1 MSGEQ
6 PEGVGGPYVGRRAF
20 VHLGLAALIA
30 LPLAARAHHTAEHEG
45 GPETATPQ
53 PGAGDVHIL
62 AFGDSLTAGFGL
74 PRRQGFAP
82 QLQAYLRRQGVRAFV
97 TNGGVSGDTAA
108 QGRQRL
114 DFTLGGMA
122 QKPQLAIVAL
132 GANDML
138 RGLDPAQTKADLDAI
153 LTELKRRDIRVLIS
167 GMIASPNLGEEY
179 AARFNAI
186 YPELA
191 ARHGAILH
199 PFFLDGVAGDRSLN
213 QPDGLHP
220 TFAGIRRMVMGIAPK
235 VMEALPR

>member
-1 MSGEQ
+1 M
-6 PEGVGGPYVGRRAF
+6 
-20 VHLGLAALIA
+20 
-30 LPLAARAHHTAEHEG
+30 PLAARAHHTAGHAG
-45 GPETATPQ
+45 GPETAPPQ
-53 PGAGDVHIL
+53 PGTGDVHIL
-62 AFGDSLTAGFGL
+62 AFGDSLTAGFDL

-82 QLQAYLRRQGVRAFV
+82 QLQAYLRRQGVRAHV
-97 TNGGVSGDTAA
+97 TYGGVSGDTAA

-114 DFTLGGMA
+114 DFTIGGMA

-138 RGLDPAQTKADLDAI
+138 RGLDPAQTRADLDAI
-153 LTELKRRDIRVLIS
+153 LTELKRRDIRVLLS
-167 GMIASPNLGEEY
+167 GMVASPNLGEDY

-199 PFFLDGVAGDRSLN
+199 PFFLDGVAGDRTLN

-220 TFAGIRRMVMGIAPK
+220 NFAGIRKMVMGIAPK

>member
-1 MSGEQ
+1 MSGEL
-6 PEGVGGPYVGRRAF
+6 PEGAGGPYVGRRAF
-20 VHLGLAALIA
+20 VHLGLAALVA
-30 LPLAARAHHTAEHEG
+30 LPLAARAHHTEDHKG
-45 GPETATPQ
+45 GPETAPPQ
-53 PGAGDVHIL
+53 PGAADIHIL

-82 QLQAYLRRQGVRAFV
+82 QLEAYLRRQGVRAHV

-138 RGLDPAQTKADLDAI
+138 RGLDPAQTEAELDAI
-153 LTELKRRDIRVLIS
+153 LTALKRREIRVLLS
-167 GMIASPNLGEEY
+167 GMVASPNLGEEF
-179 AARFNAI
+179 AVRFNAI

-199 PFFLDGVAGDRSLN
+199 PFFLDGVAGDRTLN

-220 TFAGIRRMVMGIAPK
+220 NFAGIKKMVMGIAPK
-235 VMEALPR
+235 VMEALGG

>member
-1 MSGEQ
+1 M
-6 PEGVGGPYVGRRAF
+6 
-20 VHLGLAALIA
+20 LGAA
-30 LPLAARAHHTAEHEG
+30 AE
-45 GPETATPQ
+45 PAS
-53 PGAGDVHIL
+53 GDVHIL

-74 PRRQGFAP
+74 PRRQGFAR
-82 QLQAYLRRQGVRAFV
+82 QLEAYLRRQGVRAFV

-122 QKPQLAIVAL
+122 VKPGLTIVAL

-138 RGLDPAQTKADLDAI
+138 RGLDPAQTKTDLDAI
-153 LTELKRRDIRVLIS
+153 LTELKRRDIRVLLS
-167 GMIASPNLGEEY
+167 GMIAAPNLGEDY

-186 YPELA
+186 YPDLA
-191 ARHGAILH
+191 AKHGVILH
-199 PFFLDGVAGDRSLN
+199 PFFLDGVAGDRTLN

-220 TFAGIRRMVMGIAPK
+220 TFAGIKKMVMGIAPR